1 MKKLAYTVIGVGG
14 ILSLL
19 ILAQS
24 ILIPFVYGVVLWFLS
39 RYFKNL
45 IHKIPFLKKNIPNW
59 LVNNFVFAIVFFG
72 RRLISG
78 LITRNITS
86 LLENSEAYKANLDK
100 VLNLLNTTFRVDL
113 TKQISE
119 FLETFDYTTI
129 LGNIADALS
138 GALGDFIMI
147 ILYAAFIF
155 TEEASLSSKIKKLFS
170 TEDKYKKASA
180 VLTRIND
187 ASSDYI
193 RL

>member
-59 LVNNFVFAIVFFG
+59 LVNTFVFAIVFFG
-72 RRLISG
+72 LSLISG